1 MKEPSVFER
10 VVRRPGDRLFRVAR
24 PGRATCG
31 SSGRVPREVVEEWV
45 QAVAANL
52 ADSNDGIPQV
62 DYVCLL
68 GRKRDGKSEIAGF
81 YDVETAEDAGVGQ
94 SFEVLLNQLGAARI
108 QFRLH
113 HFPTTDHEELPAG
126 TANAVIARL
135 EALLGEGRTVLVG
148 CSAAQ
153 GRTMDVLR
161 RWKR

>member
-10 VVRRPGDRLFRVAR
+10 VAGRPGDRLFRVAR

-31 SSGRVPREVVEEWV
+31 SSGRVPHEVVDEWV
-45 QAVAANL
+45 QAVARNL
-52 ADSNDGIPQV
+52 ADADSEVPQVV

-81 YDVETAEDAGVGQ
+81 YDVETPGENG
-94 SFEVLLNQLGAARI
+94 FEALLNQFGAGQI

-113 HFPTTDHEELPAG
+113 HFPTTDHEEVPAG
-126 TANAVIARL
+126 TADAVIARL
-135 EALLGEGRTVLVG
+135 EALLGEGRTVLIG
-148 CSAAQ
+148 CSAAR
-153 GRTMDVLR
+153 GRTVDVLR